1 MFRSKTFIF
10 FYYGQLFFR
19 LWKTLMST
27 EIPITLVMKSFFR
40 KAEMGYELAFI
51 FI

>member
-19 LWKTLMST
+19 LLKILMST
-27 EIPITLVMKSFFR
+27 EIPKTLVMKSFFR
-40 KAEMGYELAFI
+40 KAETGYEPVFI